1 MKVHHNLA
9 ENIGGFLACR
19 LFKIYK
25 RCENVLR
32 QAHWTRVRVLR
43 QFNTGHE
50 AYAPHGKGHESDS
63 DAGQVCSG
71 PLFHIPLQSQQ
82 HSLILLAKPGDDE
95 GLCHFQQALDAKSEI
110 AVQACHLL
118 HRLKGMAQM
127 DVDGPGQ

>member
-1 MKVHHNLA
+1 MLRLLLWKLAMKVHRNLA

-32 QAHWTRVRVLR
+32 QAHWTKVRVLM

-50 AYAPHGKGHESDS
+50 ADAPHGKGDESDS
-63 DAGQVCSG
+63 DARPICSS

-82 HSLILLAKPGDDE
+82 RSLLLLAKPGD
-95 GLCHFQQALDAKSEI
+95 
-110 AVQACHLL
+110 
-118 HRLKGMAQM
+118 
-127 DVDGPGQ
+127 